1 MVRWAGSP
9 SAAGAGM
16 RKSGRAHGCAGA
28 AFSPGPRARDPHL
41 DHMNTPADKKSRRGT
56 RARSVAR
63 KLAMQALYQWQ
74 MTGHEAN
81 DIAKQFIES
90 EEFAGADREYFEE
103 MLRGCIKQ
111 KDAINAAIAP
121 FIDRPLDQLDPVETA
136 ILMMS
141 MFELQSRLDV
151 PYRVV
156 INEAIDLAKRFGAT
170 DAHKYVNAV
179 LDRAAK
185 ELRAAERG

>member
-1 MVRWAGSP
+1 
-9 SAAGAGM
+9 
-16 RKSGRAHGCAGA
+16 
-28 AFSPGPRARDPHL
+28 
-41 DHMNTPADKKSRRGT
+41 MNTPPEKKSRRST

-74 MTGHEAN
+74 MTRHEAN
-81 DIAKQFIES
+81 DITKQFVES

-103 MLRGCIKQ
+103 LLRGCIKQ
-111 KDAINAAIAP
+111 KDAIDESIKP

-136 ILMMS
+136 ILMMG
-141 MFELQSRLDV
+141 MFELKSRIDV

-156 INEAIDLAKRFGAT
+156 INEAVDLAKRFGAT

-185 ELRAAERG
+185 EIRAAERG